1 MSKVPEHHRIFI
13 TRDSSDVYYCYAD
26 NKIYQCDRDFYIKYI
41 IQIKSFPFYNG
52 YVDEST
58 QKSVDSTNTSFL
70 AQIVGRLSFCMVFER
85 LYLLQQSDVVPIK
98 SFTNAIDTITY
109 NNLLLIVYQ
118 NRIQFT
124 DGQIAINFNTNVKI
138 IQIGT
143 KYLLLSNQGLYQ
155 VEFYQDNLKL
165 KVLLKSLRQWVN
177 IKYISQNRELAS
189 FQLNQTHFS
198 YRFSHDKLTYI
209 ETSTAPIIYDTQII
223 SRFPPKDIEQNHIAQ
238 ILNTNYTKQ
247 LLMEITQINQ
257 QTLTNTEKIQ
267 RIIKQ
272 NIQIICQY
280 NQYDIFSRVSF
291 FNVLLLHSNELFCK
305 LSINILDQLVISNHP
320 VSQIVISD
328 LVNNDIYDLCISSVL
343 NCQHKAIMIYL
354 IKQLIQKKISD
365 NDLFQQLV
373 KKHFELGNDYEQQQL
388 ISLLTQN
395 KYEKYLEFLQDSL
408 IKINKLGIQD
418 QVTTLQQ
425 QIIDNA
431 PFSIVQYKN
440 IINSRSRN
448 GWTCLMFASIF
459 NQSQIKTFQSQIGQ
473 KNQNNQ
479 TALML
484 IIIFEVFNKLDD
496 KQMQEFVELE
506 ARSVDD
512 HKKSCLQHVLDKE
525 FLIDAVQAKAWF
537 KCLFNLEY
545 DLIQKSDKINQ
556 SIKRLPYSMQELISP
571 EMFRK
576 TEIASAEK
584 MARKVSTLI
593 SKQEV
598 QTKKQGKI
606 DKLDLV
612 KIVNSNNCK
621 SYIETLQAD
630 QNSSE
635 FIKLL
640 EQYKPWLVEY
650 LPKESV
656 ISYFEQ
662 YLTDD
667 IPTNLMSTSQ
677 ELAVLYIKYSK
688 IQLDESIL
696 KQAAALNKS
705 KIIECF
711 DDKQLLAHMVT
722 NMPENEAEIVKFIT
736 SQPLSLQKQY
746 LSSLQTVIIGN
757 NVNVINALFN
767 KQCFQQLSYIP
778 EYMINSFL
786 NKTFEFYKTDEYC
799 PKKYVIK
806 NLLILAPKQ
815 VAQILN
821 KYSLERFHHEYLIE
835 LAVQAK
841 AWDAVKLVDQ
851 KILRNINPSV
861 KTLNTMISCCK
872 NEESMIN
879 FIHCFGFT
887 VVRKTV
893 NLQQYHV
900 TIYKTAKTLNKQ
912 NKFIEEM
919 KKIVHLYGWNLL
931 HMYTREGYTDHFQR
945 NNFNYKVTDVFGTNL
960 DHRIK
965 LADYADEEWEE

>member
-1 MSKVPEHHRIFI
+1 
-13 TRDSSDVYYCYAD
+13 
-26 NKIYQCDRDFYIKYI
+26 
-41 IQIKSFPFYNG
+41 
-52 YVDEST
+52 
-58 QKSVDSTNTSFL
+58 
-70 AQIVGRLSFCMVFER
+70 MV
-85 LYLLQQSDVVPIK
+85 
-98 SFTNAIDTITY
+98 
-109 NNLLLIVYQ
+109 
-118 NRIQFT
+118 
-124 DGQIAINFNTNVKI
+124 
-138 IQIGT
+138 
-143 KYLLLSNQGLYQ
+143 
-155 VEFYQDNLKL
+155 
-165 KVLLKSLRQWVN
+165 
-177 IKYISQNRELAS
+177 
-189 FQLNQTHFS
+189 
-198 YRFSHDKLTYI
+198 
-209 ETSTAPIIYDTQII
+209 
-223 SRFPPKDIEQNHIAQ
+223 
-238 ILNTNYTKQ
+238 
-247 LLMEITQINQ
+247 
-257 QTLTNTEKIQ
+257 
-267 RIIKQ
+267 
-272 NIQIICQY
+272 
-280 NQYDIFSRVSF
+280 
-291 FNVLLLHSNELFCK
+291 
-305 LSINILDQLVISNHP
+305 
-320 VSQIVISD
+320 
-328 LVNNDIYDLCISSVL
+328 
-343 NCQHKAIMIYL
+343 YL
-354 IKQLIQKKISD
+354 IKLLIQKQISDD
-365 NDLFQQLV
+365 NDLLQKLV
-373 KKHFELGNDYEQQQL
+373 KKHFELGNDFEQQQL
-388 ISLLTQN
+388 IRLLTQN
-395 KYEKYLEFLQDSL
+395 KYEKYLEFLKDNSL

-418 QVTTLQQ
+418 QVTVLQQ
-425 QIIDNA
+425 QIIDNTTY
-431 PFSIVQYKN
+431 SIASYKDK
-440 IINSRSRN
+440 INSRSLN

-459 NQSQIKTFQSQIGQ
+459 NQSQIKTFQFQIGQ

-512 HKKSCLQHVLDKE
+512 HKKSCLQHILDKE

-556 SIKRLPYSMQELISP
+556 TIKRLPYSMQELISP

-584 MARKVSTLI
+584 TVRKVSTLT

-606 DKLDLV
+606 DLI

-630 QNSSE
+630 QESSE

-656 ISYFEQ
+656 ICYFEQ
-662 YLTDD
+662 YLTED

-696 KQAAALNKS
+696 KKAAAHNKA

-711 DDKQLLAHMVT
+711 DDKQLLAFMVT
-722 NMPENEAEIVKFIT
+722 NMPESEAEIVKFIVN
-736 SQPLSLQKQY
+736 QPIRLQRQY
-746 LSSLQTVIIGN
+746 LSSLQTVIIGE

-786 NKTFEFYKTDEYC
+786 NKTFEFYKTDDYC

-806 NLLILAPKQ
+806 NLLLLAPKQ

-851 KILRNINPSV
+851 KILKNINPSV

-887 VVRKTV
+887 IVRKTV
-893 NLQQYHV
+893 NLQQYHT

-912 NKFIEEM
+912 IKFLEEM

-945 NNFNYKVTDVFGTNL
+945 NNFNYKVIDVFGTNL